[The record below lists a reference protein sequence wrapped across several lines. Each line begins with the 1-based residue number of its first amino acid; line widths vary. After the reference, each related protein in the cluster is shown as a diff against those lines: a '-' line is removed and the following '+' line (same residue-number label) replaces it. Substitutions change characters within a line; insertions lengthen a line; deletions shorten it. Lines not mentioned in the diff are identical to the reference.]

1 MFKKLFY
8 FTCLVLFN
16 QNVKA
21 VTFEQYIT
29 DHASGEMRSYLTG
42 YADAIHNNA
51 YLLGGCPRKLQYRPY
66 GEYFQHI
73 DIYIAKK
80 TKDQSVDIDAFYQ
93 ESVEP
98 LLTAVIL
105 KYIDCNNPEAMLL
118 KNEPKRVQIEIRN
131 IAKDIM
137 DKTKKYQSPKEME
150 MEFQYKE
157 YLDRVNNPKKYEKK
171 CPVCK
176 VQKQSIF
183 RTIPVTTP
191 PVEPPIVKSQNIIPM
206 EVRQTPTEDKNTF
219 PLPKSSND
227 IKNDSTAA
235 KIYDIPREENQQ
247 NQQESTNIN
256 NVPSTVPL
264 NEEQQPEKDNKKE
277 QPYQEPPS
285 KRSAEKILEHNKI
298 NEKKIQ
304 PQITKDDLLS
314 IPEVKIPENN
324 SKQKPYKPN
333 SVVDVNDKKYE
344 LESLEMNLDNLK
356 DVTLPPI

>member
-8 FTCLVLFN
+8 FTCLVLFS
-16 QNVKA
+16 QNSKA

-29 DHASGEMRSYLTG
+29 DHTSEQMRSYLTG

-105 KYIDCNNPEAMLL
+105 RYINCNNPEAMLL
-118 KNEPKRVQIEIRN
+118 SNEPKRVQIEIRN

-191 PVEPPIVKSQNIIPM
+191 LVEPPTVQSQNIIPLKV
-206 EVRQTPTEDKNTF
+206 EQNPPEDKNTL

-227 IKNDSTAA
+227 IKQNDSTAA

-247 NQQESTNIN
+247 NKQENTNASLSNAEKQSESQSIN
-256 NVPSTVPL
+256 
-264 NEEQQPEKDNKKE
+264 QQPLLYDV
-277 QPYQEPPS
+277 PPS
-285 KRSAEKILEHNKI
+285 KRSEEKTLEHNKM
-298 NEKKIQ
+298 NEKKLQ

-324 SKQKPYKPN
+324 SKQQKPYKPN
-333 SVVDVNDKKYE
+333 SVVDVNNKKYE
-344 LESLEMNLDNLK
+344 LESIEINLDNLK